1 MLQKYEKQLKVIHN
15 SSSVSRG
22 NSFEKKSEPPYKTDL
37 KDEPVYYRNKL
48 QEDVLIIIKAAI
60 KIRNKENIAVRA
72 HNIKV

>member
-15 SSSVSRG
+15 SSSVSKG
-22 NSFEKKSEPPYKTDL
+22 NFFEIKSEPPYKTDL

-48 QEDVLIIIKAAI
+48 QEDVLMIIKGAI
-60 KIRNKENIAVRA
+60 IIRNKENITFRA

>member
-15 SSSVSRG
+15 SSSVSKG

-37 KDEPVYYRNKL
+37 KDEPVYYRNKQ
-48 QEDVLIIIKAAI
+48 QEDVLMIIKGAI
-60 KIRNKENIAVRA
+60 IIRNKENITFRA